1 MSLSSNS
8 VLLVCPSL
16 VRGCSL
22 WREVFGVYSSA
33 DPTLFPGLLIWKPPR
48 AAVHSAPCSPLSLS
62 PYLFISYA
70 FTFGYCPEIVKSLQ
84 PAQPVGTRPGTC
96 PVAVQQG
103 TRGKESVGIR
113 GATLQ
118 AGCQTPCAAP
128 ALVLFLCPFSLQ
140 PSQDRGGMGR
150 AFPRIVMAEFC
161 QEGRNFVLMQP
172 RHHSKPNTQTSGN
185 WRNVR
190 FSQQS

>member
-1 MSLSSNS
+1 MLPLKRGFWGIFFCWPHSLSWIAYLKPPQSCCGWS
-8 VLLVCPSL
+8 MCPQ
-16 VRGCSL
+16 CSL
-22 WREVFGVYSSA
+22 LSFVPLTLPVY
-33 DPTLFPGLLIWKPPR
+33 FMCIYIWLLSRDCEILTASTACGYQAWNL
-48 AAVHSAPCSPLSLS
+48 PCGCTAR
-62 PYLFISYA
+62 Y
-70 FTFGYCPEIVKSLQ
+70 Q
-84 PAQPVGTRPGTC
+84 
-96 PVAVQQG
+96 
-103 TRGKESVGIR
+103 GKESVGIR

-161 QEGRNFVLMQP
+161 QECRNFVLMQP